1 MQTPS
6 DASSVS
12 RRSARQQIA
21 GWGGLAVEAE
31 ERFAE
36 DLEPLTQDVPLS
48 RGLGRSYGDSSLPPP
63 SAPRVANTTLADR
76 LLSFDPGTGVLV
88 AEAGI
93 SLLELNRLFLPH
105 KFFVP
110 VTPGTQFVTLGGM
123 VASDV
128 HGKNHHESGCFGEHV
143 LGLRM
148 RVGDGRI
155 VDCSPDQNHDLFYAT
170 LGGMGL
176 TGHILEVRFR
186 MSPIPSC
193 WIYQESER
201 VQNLDALLDGLAA
214 AAQGWPMT
222 MAWIDCL
229 TPGHDMGRGILFR
242 GRWATADEAP
252 SQAPRPKLRLRV
264 PFSMPGWLMQP
275 WTVRVFNAAVYHS
288 HVQHQR
294 RGLVSP
300 EQFFYP
306 LDSIRDW
313 NRVYGTAG
321 FTQHQ
326 SVLPHSAGR
335 GAVRRYMELLTSLR
349 AAGFLC
355 VLKDCGDEGS
365 GLLSFPRPGTSIA
378 LDLPLRPNT
387 QDHIDRLNEFVIRE
401 GGRIYLTKDALS
413 RPEHLRAME
422 SRLPAFLAVRSA
434 WDPQHNLRS
443 AQSVRLFGD
452 KP

>member
-1 MQTPS
+1 M
-6 DASSVS
+6 
-12 RRSARQQIA
+12 
-21 GWGGLAVEAE
+21 EAE

-36 DLEPLTQDVPLS
+36 DLVPLTSDVPLS
-48 RGLGRSYGDSSLPPP
+48 RGLGRSYGDSSLPPQSRP
-63 SAPRVANTTLADR
+63 VVANTTLADR
-76 LLSFDPGTGVLV
+76 LLAFDARTGTLR

-128 HGKNHHESGCFGEHV
+128 HGKNHHVSGCFGEHV
-143 LGLRM
+143 LALRM
-148 RVGDGRI
+148 RVGDSRI
-155 VDCSPDQNHDLFYAT
+155 VDCSPEENHDLFYAT

-176 TGHILEVRFR
+176 TGHILEVSFR

-201 VQNLDALLDGLAA
+201 VPHLDALLDGLSAA
-214 AAQGWPMT
+214 ARDWPMT

-229 TPGHDMGRGILFR
+229 TPGASMGRGIVFR
-242 GRWATADEAP
+242 GRWAKADEAP
-252 SQAPRPKLRLRV
+252 SLPARPKLRLRV
-264 PFSMPGWLMQP
+264 PFSLPSWIMQP
-275 WTVRVFNAAVYHS
+275 FTVRAFNAAVYHS
-288 HVQHQR
+288 HIKQER
-294 RGLVSP
+294 RGFVSP

-306 LDSIRDW
+306 LDAIRDW
-313 NRVYGTAG
+313 NRVYGSAG

-355 VLKDCGDEGS
+355 VLKDCGEEGS

-378 LDLPLRPNT
+378 LDLPLRSET
-387 QDHIDRLNEFVIRE
+387 QEHIDRLNEFVIRE

-413 RPEHLRAME
+413 RPEHVRAMDG
-422 SRLPAFLAVRSA
+422 RLSAFLAVRKA
-434 WDPQHNLRS
+434 WDPQHRLRS

-452 KP
+452 EP

>member
-1 MQTPS
+1 M
-6 DASSVS
+6 D
-12 RRSARQQIA
+12 
-21 GWGGLAVEAE
+21 AE

-63 SAPRVANTTLADR
+63 SSPVVANTTLADR
-76 LLSFDPGTGVLV
+76 LLAFDAATGILR
-88 AEAGI
+88 AEAGV
-93 SLLELNRLFLPH
+93 SLYELNRLFLPH

-128 HGKNHHESGCFGEHV
+128 HGKNHHVAGCFGEHV
-143 LGLRM
+143 LALRL

-155 VDCSPDQNHDLFYAT
+155 VDCSPEQNHDLFYAT
-170 LGGMGL
+170 VGGMGL
-176 TGHILEVRFR
+176 TGHILEVTFR

-201 VQNLDALLDGLAA
+201 VPNLDALLDGLST
-214 AAQGWPMT
+214 AAQSFPMT

-229 TPGHDMGRGILFR
+229 TPGQNMGRGILFR
-242 GRWATADEAP
+242 GRWATESEAP
-252 SQAPRPKLRLRV
+252 RYAPRPKLRLRV
-264 PFSMPGWLMQP
+264 PFSLPSFIMQP
-275 WTVRVFNAAVYHS
+275 LTVRAFNATVYHS
-288 HVQHQR
+288 HFQKQR

-313 NRVYGTAG
+313 NLVYGSAG

-326 SVLPHSAGR
+326 SVLPNSAGR
-335 GAVRRYMELLTSLR
+335 VAVRRYMELLTSLR

-365 GLLSFPRPGTSIA
+365 GMLSFPRPGTSIA
-378 LDLPLRPNT
+378 LDLPIRKET
-387 QDHIDRLNEFVIRE
+387 QEHIDRLNEFVIRE

-413 RPEHLRAME
+413 RPEHIRAME
-422 SRLPAFLAVRSA
+422 PRLAAFLAVRNA
-434 WDPQHNLRS
+434 WDPQQRLRS

-452 KP
+452 TP